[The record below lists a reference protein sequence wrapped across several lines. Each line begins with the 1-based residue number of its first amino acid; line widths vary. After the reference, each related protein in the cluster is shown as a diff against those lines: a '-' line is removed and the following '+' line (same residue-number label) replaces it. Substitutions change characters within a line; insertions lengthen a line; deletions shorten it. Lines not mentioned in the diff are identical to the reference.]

1 MHLILKYSPNQSV
14 SHLSLSIS
22 FDSIHDSSL
31 KIFNSKISLILGK
44 KRRKENLN
52 KKICENICSSLS
64 CPPLF
69 LSIYIPFVS
78 IQPVLGYLQP
88 PAVGTHG
95 RLSPLLPSWHLASA
109 PCVGLP
115 WVRLLP
121 GGSPS
126 SVSMARSGFSK
137 LVAFGLFPARR
148 GVSPSRPLL
157 HLPQPRAARSPSPVA
172 ISLPQRLLRARQDA
186 PAHLPLAA
194 GPCHARRAP
203 SGLLCSPR
211 FSLVPRRALPSVFNV
226 EHRHLS
232 GVLRWPQI
240 EALPCAQSSD
250 PLRARSLRLP
260 QPRSGR
266 PSSTRRP
273 LGSAQCCWSCP
284 SAPVASSC
292 YSMPRQSPCCS
303 SAPSRAILC
312 SVRAVFLQHAAPSPC
327 SLFFSV
333 MWSPCSDCAALA
345 VVFGLLR
352 IRSWSSRCEI
362 AVVSG
367 ILTVSLLAVELGF
380 SAHPLA
386 LARRR
391 DVTVS
396 P

>member
-1 MHLILKYSPNQSV
+1 
-14 SHLSLSIS
+14 
-22 FDSIHDSSL
+22 
-31 KIFNSKISLILGK
+31 
-44 KRRKENLN
+44 
-52 KKICENICSSLS
+52 
-64 CPPLF
+64 
-69 LSIYIPFVS
+69 
-78 IQPVLGYLQP
+78 VLGYLQP

-95 RLSPLLPSWHLASA
+95 RLSPLLPSWHLAPA
-109 PCVGLP
+109 PCVCLP
-115 WVRLLP
+115 WVRLLL

-126 SVSMARSGFSK
+126 SVSMVRSGFSK

-226 EHRHLS
+226 ERRHLS

-240 EALPCAQSSD
+240 ESLSCAQSSD

-273 LGSAQCCWSCP
+273 LGSPPWCWSCP
-284 SAPVASSC
+284 STPVASSC

-312 SVRAVFLQHAAPSPC
+312 SVRAVFLQHVAPSPC

-333 MWSPCSDCAALA
+333 MWSLLAARISLLPTLL
-345 VVFGLLR
+345 GLCRACYRVRPVR
-352 IRSWSSRCEI
+352 IRSWSPRCEI
-362 AVVSG
+362 AVASR
-367 ILTVSLLAVELGF
+367 ILTCL
-380 SAHPLA
+380 P
-386 LARRR
+386 ARRR
-391 DVTVS
+391 TWVLCSAFSASAS